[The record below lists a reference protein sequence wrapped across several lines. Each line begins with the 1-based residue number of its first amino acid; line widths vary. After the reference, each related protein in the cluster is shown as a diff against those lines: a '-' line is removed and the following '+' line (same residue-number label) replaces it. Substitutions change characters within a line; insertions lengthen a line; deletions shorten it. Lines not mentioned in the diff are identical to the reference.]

1 MKIEIEKNLINILKN
16 NLSSTSVPKGNKDW
30 TALINELLEEKIC
43 DDFQIYGCEAVMKAK
58 RRHR

>member
-1 MKIEIEKNLINILKN
+1 MKTEIDNYLINMLKKE
-16 NLSSTSVPKGNKDW
+16 LPPTSVPKSKGEW

-58 RRHR
+58 RRRR